1 MRDNGRVQT
10 LRDCHPFALLRASAY
25 LVARNDNLAAG
36 GRLMHDEPIMVLQL
50 VRPLIGG
57 RLGTGL
63 HHRLPLVMEAA
74 LPLGLAKGVAE

>member
-1 MRDNGRVQT
+1 M
-10 LRDCHPFALLRASAY
+10 
-25 LVARNDNLAAG
+25 VARNDNLATG
-36 GRLMHDEPIMVLQL
+36 RRLMHDEPIMVLQL

-74 LPLGLAKGVAE
+74 LPFGLAKGVLE